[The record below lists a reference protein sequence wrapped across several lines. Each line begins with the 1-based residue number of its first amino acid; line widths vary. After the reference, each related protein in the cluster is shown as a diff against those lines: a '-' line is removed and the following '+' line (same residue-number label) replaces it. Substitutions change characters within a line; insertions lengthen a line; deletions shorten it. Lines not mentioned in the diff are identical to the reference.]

1 MADIQLLNMDCMEYM
16 AGCKD
21 KAFELAIV
29 DPPYGIH
36 DKLLRRGNVSN
47 FAILYRNNQWD
58 KQRPNK
64 TYFNELQR
72 ISVNQVICGGN
83 YFADLLP
90 ASRGWAVWDK
100 MKDNMT
106 VVNNELI
113 WTSFDMGTKMFRRQ
127 DGMDKGIM
135 NQERNN
141 IHPTQ
146 KPIAL
151 YKWLLKTYAKPGDR
165 IFDSHGGSFSSAI
178 ACQQMGFDF
187 VGCELDK
194 DYYEMAVARFHKQTR
209 QTEMFDYQPLQPASQ
224 QLTMTL

>member
-36 DKLLRRGNVSN
+36 EKLIRSGNTRPFSN
-47 FAILYRNNQWD
+47 MYKLNQWD
-58 KQRPNK
+58 KQRP
-64 TYFNELQR
+64 TQAYFDDLQR
-72 ISVNQVICGGN
+72 ISINQVICGGN

-90 ASRGWAVWDK
+90 ATRGWAVWDK
-100 MKDNMT
+100 MRDDVT
-106 VVNNELI
+106 CVNNELI
-113 WTSFDMGTKMFRRQ
+113 WSSFDMATKMFRRSANL
-127 DGMDKGIM
+127 DNGFISVEAK
-135 NQERNN
+135 

>member
-29 DPPYGIH
+29 DPPYGINM
-36 DKLLRRGNVSN
+36 DGGNVGYKGLNN
-47 FAILYRNNQWD
+47 FEKKSWDISTPNNE
-58 KQRPNK
+58 
-64 TYFNELQR
+64 YFESLIR
-72 ISVNQVICGGN
+72 VSVNQVIWGGN
-83 YFADLLP
+83 YFNLP
-90 ASRGWAVWDK
+90 PTRCFLIWDK
-100 MKDNMT
+100 GEGFKNRT
-106 VVNNELI
+106 YAECEQA
-113 WTSFDMGTKMFRRQ
+113 WTSFDKNARLFKRDPLCNGDYHGK
-127 DGMDKGIM
+127 
-135 NQERNN
+135 

-194 DYYEMAVARFHKQTR
+194 DYYDAAVARFHKQTR